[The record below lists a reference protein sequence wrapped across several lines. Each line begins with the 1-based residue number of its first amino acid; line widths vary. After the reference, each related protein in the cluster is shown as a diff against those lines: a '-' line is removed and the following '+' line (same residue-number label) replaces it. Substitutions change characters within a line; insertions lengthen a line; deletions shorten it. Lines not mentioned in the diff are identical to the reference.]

1 MALLRKASDMA
12 NRMTSPASGTKPRLH
27 LPREHGSVLCSP
39 ELDTASEWIDLNHA
53 MLSTEPCDVQG
64 MPLLRLRDWTR
75 DALLD
80 EAVRFT
86 SSMWNDDAS
95 SGMSRGP
102 ADTFVVTGHQPD
114 LFHAG
119 VWAKNF
125 AAAALARR
133 HDAVALN
140 LIVDNDSLES
150 VRLRVPVGPRSI
162 PHIERIA
169 FDSDRSAQ
177 PWEEAAIVDH
187 DLFRSFGARVSAIL
201 RENWSFAPLIDSCW
215 SAAVRQSETTNRLC
229 NCLTAVRVSV
239 ERELGFKSLEL
250 PMSRVCD
257 SAPFRQFASHLL
269 AHLPRVHSLYNA
281 AVREYR
287 HEHRLRSTSHP
298 VPELASRDDWLEAPF
313 WVWRAG
319 DLHRDRPFVRR
330 VGSQLELRDS
340 RELLA
345 RWTQTEDGS
354 AEATIAT
361 LANLARQGLRFRTR
375 ALTTTLFTR
384 LCLADLF
391 IHGIGGAKYDAMT
404 DRLCEQ
410 LFGLTAPRFA
420 TVSATFHLPLG
431 TASHVEGLTEQ
442 QLVHQL
448 RDLRFNPDRHI
459 TVASGSLD
467 AALIEEKRRLIAS
480 LASRRPTA
488 LETRRIEQLNA
499 LLTPST
505 HEQCESWQSDRET
518 LRQRH
523 AIESIQQDREF
534 SWCLHPREELAA
546 TFLAAF
552 RHQSPAGGSLHG
564 VGNEAVQHSP
574 TCEDFVKIRGGRGQ
588 IGGDTEDDRN
598 LIDCADSPGE

>member
-1 MALLRKASDMA
+1 MRLRVPQSVARLCVAPLRKASDMV
-12 NRMTSPASGTKPRLH
+12 NRMTSPASGTWPRLR
-27 LPREHGSVLCSP
+27 LPREHGAVLCSP
-39 ELDTASEWIDLNHA
+39 ELATASEWIDLNHA
-53 MLSTEPCDVQG
+53 MLSAGPCDVQG
-64 MPLLRLRDWTR
+64 MPLSRLRDWTR
-75 DALLD
+75 VALRD

-86 SSMWNDDAS
+86 SSLCGDDAAL
-95 SGMSRGP
+95 GVSRDP
-102 ADTFVVTGHQPD
+102 AAAFVVTGHQPE

-125 AAAALARR
+125 AAAGLARR
-133 HDAVALN
+133 HDGVAVN
-140 LIVDNDSLES
+140 LIVDNDSLDS
-150 VRLRVPVGPRSI
+150 VRLRVPVGPRSA

-169 FDSDRSAQ
+169 FDSDRPPQ
-177 PWEEAAIVDH
+177 PWEEAAIVDPAT
-187 DLFRSFGARVSAIL
+187 FRAFGARVGTIL
-201 RENWSFAPLIDSCW
+201 RENWSFEPWMDSCW
-215 SAAVRQSETTNRLC
+215 SAAVRQSETSVRLC
-229 NCLTAVRVSV
+229 DCLTAVRVSA
-239 ERELGFKSLEL
+239 EREFGCKNLEL

-257 SAPFRQFASHLL
+257 SAPFRQFAAHLL
-269 AHLPRVHSLYNA
+269 AHLPRVHSLYNS

-287 HEHRLRSTSHP
+287 LEHRLRSTSHP

-313 WVWRAG
+313 WIWRAG
-319 DLHRDRPFVRR
+319 DLQRDRPFVRR

-340 RELLA
+340 RDVLA

-361 LANLARQGLRFRTR
+361 LTHFAQLGLRFRTR

-410 LFGLTAPRFA
+410 LFGVTAPRFA

-431 TASHVEGLTEQ
+431 TPSHAEGLTEQ
-442 QLVHQL
+442 QLGYQL

-459 TVASGSLD
+459 TAASGSPE
-467 AALIEEKRRLIAS
+467 AAWVEEKRRLIAA

-499 LLTPST
+499 LLAPGTR
-505 HEQCESWQSDRET
+505 EQSESWQTDRET

-523 AIESIQQDREF
+523 AIESIQHDREF
-534 SWCLHPREELAA
+534 SWCLHSPDELPEKLL
-546 TFLAAF
+546 TAF
-552 RHQSPAGGSLHG
+552 GVQAPTSGSL
-564 VGNEAVQHSP
+564 P
-574 TCEDFVKIRGGRGQ
+574 TQ
-588 IGGDTEDDRN
+588 
-598 LIDCADSPGE
+598 